1 VKRTPFAVALEG
13 ARVAD
18 DLGVEVAADY
28 GDPAGEERAL
38 WQGAGVVD
46 RCARGAVAV
55 TGPDALSFLHSL
67 LSQDVNGLADGEGV
81 HSLLLSPQGKLDVDL
96 RLLRVGDEGWL
107 DCEVGRGEQLAA
119 SLTRFKIR
127 VKAEVEDRSGAWGCL
142 AVRGPRAA
150 EVVEQASGLT
160 VPEEAHAH
168 VAPGPG
174 VSPKGPGPGVSPTTW
189 GELRV
194 VRADWPGV
202 PGVDVVGTLESL
214 EGAWGELVGAGAVRA
229 GLTAYEAVRVA
240 AGVPRQGR
248 DLDER
253 TIPQEAFLD
262 LDAVSFTKGCFLG
275 QELVCRIDTRG
286 HVNRYLRR
294 LDLAGDARPPAG
306 AEVVWEGKGVG
317 NLSSVAA
324 STAGTVALG
333 YLRKEVELPAE
344 VLLRWDG
351 GEATATAS
359 ALPGRP

>member
-1 VKRTPFAVALEG
+1 VNRTPFDIALEG
-13 ARVAD
+13 ARLAD

-28 GDPAGEERAL
+28 GDPAAEERTL

-55 TGPDALSFLHSL
+55 SGPDALSFLHSL
-67 LSQDVNGLADGEGV
+67 LSQDVTGLADGEGV

-107 DCEVGRGEQLAA
+107 DCEVGRGDQLAA
-119 SLTRFKIR
+119 SLERFKIR
-127 VKAEVEDRSGAWGCL
+127 VKAEVKDRTGAWGCV
-142 AVRGPRAA
+142 AVRGPRAT
-150 EVVEQASGLT
+150 EVVEAASGLA
-160 VPEEAHAH
+160 VSEEAHSH
-168 VAPGPG
+168 VAAGLG
-174 VSPKGPGPGVSPTTW
+174 VSPKAWRG
-189 GELRV
+189 LRL

-214 EGAWGELVGAGAVRA
+214 VGAWGELVGAGAVPA

-240 AGVPRQGR
+240 AGVPRQGL

-333 YLRKEVELPAE
+333 YLRREVELPAE

>member
-1 VKRTPFAVALEG
+1 VNRTPLDIALEG
-13 ARVAD
+13 APVAD
-18 DLGVEVAADY
+18 DLGVEVAAHY
-28 GDPAGEERAL
+28 GDPAAEERAL
-38 WQGAGVVD
+38 WSGAGMVD
-46 RCARGAVAV
+46 RCARGVVVV
-55 TGPDALSFLHSL
+55 TGPEALSFLHSL
-67 LSQDVNGLADGEGV
+67 LSQDVAALADGEGV
-81 HSLLLSPQGKLDVDL
+81 HSLLLQPQGKLDVDL
-96 RLLRVGDEGWL
+96 RMLRVGGEGWL

-119 SLTRFKIR
+119 SLRRFKIR
-127 VKAEVEDRSGAWGCL
+127 VKAEVDDRTGAWGCL
-142 AVRGPRAA
+142 ALRGPQAA
-150 EVVEQASGLT
+150 EVVEEASGVA
-160 VPEEAHAH
+160 VPEAAHAH

-174 VSPKGPGPGVSPTTW
+174 VSPWRDVR
-189 GELRV
+189 L

-202 PGVDVVGTLESL
+202 PGVDVVGPLPAL
-214 EGAWGELVGAGAVRA
+214 AGAWGELVGAGAVPA
-229 GLTAYEAVRVA
+229 GLAAFEAVRVA

-248 DLDER
+248 DLDEK

-294 LDLAGDARPPAG
+294 LDLAGDVRPPAG
-306 AEVVWEGKGVG
+306 AEVVWEGKEVG
-317 NLSSVAA
+317 ALSSVAA

-333 YLRKEVELPAE
+333 YLRREVDLPAQ

>member
-1 VKRTPFAVALEG
+1 VRRTPLEAALAG
-13 ARVAD
+13 ATLGD

-28 GDPAGEERAL
+28 GDAGAEERAL
-38 WQGAGVVD
+38 WEGAGLVD
-46 RCARGAVAV
+46 RCPRGAVLV
-55 TGPDALSFLHSL
+55 SGPDALPFLHSL
-67 LSQDVNGLADGEGV
+67 LSQEVTSLADGEGV
-81 HSLLLSPQGKLDVDL
+81 HSLLLQPQGKLDVDL

-107 DCEVGRGEQLAA
+107 DCEVGRGEQLAS
-119 SLTRFKIR
+119 SLMRFRIR
-127 VKAEVEDRSGAWGCL
+127 VKADVEDRTGAWGCL

-150 EVVEQASGLT
+150 EVVEVASGLS
-160 VPEEAHAH
+160 VPEAAHAH
-168 VAPGPG
+168 VP
-174 VSPKGPGPGVSPTTW
+174 W
-189 GELRV
+189 GEARL

-202 PGVDVVGTLESL
+202 PGIDVVGTLESL
-214 EGAWGELVGAGAVRA
+214 RRAWGELVEAGAVPA

-262 LDAVSFTKGCFLG
+262 LDAVSFSKGCFLG

-294 LDLAGDARPPAG
+294 LELTADTHPPVG
-306 AEVVWEGKGVG
+306 AEVVWQGKEVG
-317 NLSSVAA
+317 ALSSVAA
-324 STAGTVALG
+324 SKAGTVALG
-333 YLRKEVELPAE
+333 YLRREVELPAD

-351 GEATATAS
+351 GEATATAT